1 MKLKR
6 AIALLLGFCGVLSVL
21 TACDN
26 EPATTNDTPSTHTH
40 SWNDG
45 EITTPATATQDGV
58 KTFTCN
64 GCGQTKTESV
74 AYTPDNTVT
83 EQEWAIAMAMQF
95 DNYTMSQEMVW
106 QGVTQSI
113 VTAVC
118 GDLIYHD
125 GEQEL
130 YLQKVGDKYY
140 EYINENDEWHKYST
154 TESYYNAYAD
164 ANLEAGF
171 VYSDFTYNEQTQAY
185 ECATASVQNITNATL
200 QFEDKK
206 LVSAIF
212 EMSGVQASVEIVY
225 GNTQVTLPQVVPVKT
240 IKNDEILSS
249 AFAAALN
256 PQAERTVYLSMVDSE
271 TQQERLM
278 WEVRVTENLVYTN
291 MSYYEQ
297 VYEKT
302 GDGEIYEY
310 MKQSGA
316 SWTKT
321 HRTGASYRPWEYLVN
336 SAVTMGGHGEYA
348 VAATSLSNTVFNATE
363 KCYMYT
369 VDDYDYQAYFIDGA
383 LVKLEV
389 FSSGAK
395 WLVFTY
401 DYEVEEIEI
410 PQVQ

>member
-1 MKLKR
+1 MKLKKITALVLGLLG
-6 AIALLLGFCGVLSVL
+6 AIAL

-26 EPATTNDTPSTHTH
+26 EPATTDDTPSTHTH

-113 VTAVC
+113 VTAVY

-130 YLQKVGDKYY
+130 YLQKVGDRYY
-140 EYINENDEWHKYST
+140 EYVKENDEWHKYPT
-154 TESYYNAYAD
+154 TETYYNAYAD

-171 VYSDFTYNEQTQAY
+171 VYADFTYNEQTQVY

-200 QFEDKK
+200 KFEDKK

-212 EMSGVQASVEIVY
+212 EMSGVQASVEIEY
-225 GNTQVTLPQVVPVKT
+225 GNTQVALPQVVPVKT
-240 IKNDEILSS
+240 IKNDEMLSS
-249 AFAAALN
+249 AFAAALDI
-256 PQAERTVYLSMVDSE
+256 QAERTIYLAMCNSE
-271 TQQERLM
+271 TNEEKLM
-278 WEVRVTENLVYTN
+278 YEVRVTENLVYMVTP
-291 MSYYEQ
+291 ELEL
-297 VYEKT
+297 VYQKT
-302 GDGEIYEY
+302 DDGEIYDYRKNVGE
-310 MKQSGA
+310 
-316 SWTKT
+316 SWTKE

-336 SAVTMGGHGEYA
+336 SAVTMQGVGEYA
-348 VAATSLSNTVFNATE
+348 VGTASLSNTVFNATE

-369 VDDYDYQAYFIDGA
+369 VGDYDYQAYFMDGA

-389 FSSGAK
+389 FSGGVK